1 MLTNVALYTLC
12 SYKFDIMKWFYQILT
27 LASNVKMQKIYIAG
41 NSSLSFTQ
49 ASIIYHAVLHDH
61 ILSCKIYLINMK

>member
-1 MLTNVALYTLC
+1 MLTNVALCTLC
-12 SYKFDIMKWFYQILT
+12 SYELVLSQILT
-27 LASNVKMQKIYIAG
+27 LVFNVKMQKIYIAG

-49 ASIIYHAVLHDH
+49 ASIIYHTVLHDH

>member
-1 MLTNVALYTLC
+1 MLTNVALCTLC
-12 SYKFDIMKWFYQILT
+12 SYELVLSQILT
-27 LASNVKMQKIYIAG
+27 LVSNVKMQKIYIAG

-49 ASIIYHAVLHDH
+49 ASIIYHMVLHDH